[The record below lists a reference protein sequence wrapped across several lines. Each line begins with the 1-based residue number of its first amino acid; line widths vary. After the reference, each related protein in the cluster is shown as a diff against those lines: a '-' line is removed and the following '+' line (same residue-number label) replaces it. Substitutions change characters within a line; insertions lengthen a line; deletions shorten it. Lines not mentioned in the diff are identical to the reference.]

1 MYIIYS
7 SACRLK
13 SHYENWAYLSHEDLE
28 ALIESGDI
36 QLIDIREEKEIE
48 EQGEFPGAINI
59 PCRFAVLLIK
69 SRNPWL

>member
-1 MYIIYS
+1 MHHCVS
-7 SACRLK
+7 VFTACQLM

-48 EQGEFPGAINI
+48 EQGEFPDAVNI
-59 PCRFAVLLIK
+59 PCTDFIFF
-69 SRNPWL
+69 